1 MSDIPLP
8 PDTVAQLSA
17 LGATFFLHGIV
28 LVVPRDATSRALFT
42 AAELLDRLGQEAYT
56 AEVSDCGGT

>member
-8 PDTVAQLSA
+8 ADTIGQLSA

-28 LVVPRDATSRALFT
+28 LVVPRDANSRALFA